1 MATSNLHQL
10 MGSSKI
16 PDGFQSKAVAPRN
29 PKLVKEA
36 EKSVT
41 LTPSAF
47 LKEMSLTTEQ
57 RLASTH
63 EMRRPRIIQLLDMS
77 ETSHQKF
84 SALDLEQSL
93 FQPFPSEVV
102 FQNYIPCE
110 TYEVP
115 LILRNN
121 DKIPRLVK
129 VVLESSPYFKLISP
143 NDVCHKVAPGMPSTF
158 RILFTPEE
166 NKDYFHQVTCITE
179 REKFIVPVRAIG
191 ARAILDF
198 PDQLNFSVC
207 PVKYATQKT
216 LLVHNIGNRE
226 ARYCISTQ
234 SPFSADPS
242 VGTLGIGDTMQV
254 TVEFHPLETGDHSRA
269 LIVHYDTGED
279 IHTSLYGAA
288 VDVNIRLDKNSLI
301 IEKTYLTLA
310 NQRAVVIHNRS
321 EIIAHFQWKAF
332 ATREEED
339 RQKMRLCRRL
349 QSQEEDET
357 DRFLEECSVD
367 PTLRERLSILSRT
380 FQNHRAKVK
389 GDAMLFSDDI
399 FSIEPVEGD
408 VWPNSTAEIN
418 VIFKPREARVYQQT
432 VYCDISGRETRLP
445 LRIRG
450 EGVGPKLRFGFDQLD
465 IGKVFVGSAHS
476 YEAILF
482 NKGAIDALFSL
493 VPPAT
498 ALGSCFTFH
507 PQEGII
513 LPEGLQAIQI
523 SFRSTILGEFTEEFG
538 FSVHGSPEPVTLTI
552 RGCVIGPTFHFSV
565 PSLDFGDVSFGFP
578 CTLSCCL
585 NNTSLVPM
593 TFTLRIPG
601 DGPGE
606 PSVTSFVQISDDTRP
621 SWRRGVQG
629 RVKPTEFTI
638 TPCRG
643 TVRSQGLLDIQVTLC
658 SNTVKKY
665 ELALV
670 VDVDGVGKEVLA
682 LLLTARCVVPSLQVL
697 NPVVKFGRCF
707 LKFPYRQT
715 LTLVNDSDLPGCY
728 GVLPQEHKDAAAVWY
743 FSPLPCGIIQPH
755 SSVEIPFT
763 LEAQVMGEKDTVAH
777 IAVFG
782 SEGFPLKIHLLST
795 GEGPVVHVYPSKI
808 DFGNIQVLQDASQT
822 LHLSNQTLIPA
833 SFWAQMAGKNSRWR
847 IEPSEGVVPPETEVS
862 VSLIANL
869 DDTEKFNDKVNLCIE
884 HNSTCEIPVQA
895 VGIGTTIVTDKPF
908 APELNL
914 GPHFSQ
920 EPCYYRFKITNRGRR
935 THQLYWTTEGFA
947 PFRQRDH
954 LPAPTNA
961 KGKNSSQSLRPASP
975 IFKLRPLRME
985 LTPGKTM
992 DMMLEGFSRTAKVAK
1007 ERLLCHAIIGSKTG
1021 KKKIMQVDVTC
1032 EFIAPVLQISAREIT
1047 FRVEKEANDVL
1058 TPQYEPLNLKN
1069 ISSLPVSVILSLEQP
1084 FSLCDVDRQPIYVDG
1099 RAIKLEVGE
1108 ELHLSIKFNPAFHEG
1123 LDIRVAKVALIIR
1136 FVEHSHE
1143 EHIALRGEVY
1153 FPNLR
1158 FQTTAVNFGCLLN
1171 DTEDVRYIEMTN
1183 CSPLLV
1189 RYNWSFLTESHASQ
1203 MRFSPPRPKFFI
1215 EPQSPK
1221 EEEARTEQLAAV
1233 ENDGF
1238 VRSFRDANAEKK
1250 AHGMRAAGDRAQEP
1264 AGPKDSPDTK
1274 PLISAAK
1281 EEKNTAKT
1289 QNLMGVKEL
1298 LPVTESKPFALG
1310 VEEVFDILPLY
1321 GTLQPGESQ
1330 QVTFTFYGHA
1340 NIVARVTAQCKVE
1353 GGPTYEIALSGEASL
1368 INYLF
1373 DVKAIDCGLQLFNEV
1388 SEMKLTLQN
1397 SGKVRFKYVVLSAST
1412 ASADNPLPGV
1422 PLVVPATGYVGSGKE
1437 QVLKVYYLPGVP
1449 GDFYRTFQIQVGHLE
1464 PEEISLKGEGIFP
1477 RIYVGLP
1484 RNIKGNVKYEKLL
1497 KKAKEKLKKGNRREE
1512 AIVLQK
1518 ATTVERH
1525 TDSDSLFNTWL
1536 LMEMERVLIEEHA
1549 LKQQEAFTSCPTEDP
1564 ALGQQ
1569 ARQRLVKAQLP
1580 EYILDFGYIILGNA
1594 QTHIVKITNTGQFP
1608 VSFHADVRALRD
1620 TGFSIELHRVK
1631 HLPFCETEMFTVR
1644 FDSQS
1649 ANLPLG
1655 QVKALLPIKVTGGP
1669 TFHICLRAMVTVPSL
1684 CLSCDRLEFSS
1695 VQCGQCQEKTIQLQ
1709 NCCQIA
1715 CRWFISMN
1723 EHVKKVDKH
1732 LPVNL
1737 RRKLREELRTKTP
1750 VFQVLPSSGNLTP
1763 GQRCNLQVRFSPSE
1777 ERAYSTRLKVNICQ
1791 SNLHPELQLLGHGL
1805 EPRLDFS
1812 PPVLELGPLLPYS
1825 KGVQATVVV
1834 KNPCDF
1840 PIEFYSLDFDQE
1852 YLTEELILRM
1862 LQDYDCH
1869 NTLLLPPRAP
1879 GEKLPPEV
1887 LEYYED
1893 QKRLQDE
1900 QAESKPVESTGC
1912 ENENSEDIQSPSDQ
1926 EGKYPTG
1933 VVHTVS
1939 SHTSIIPPSFFDES
1953 QFNKVDFKLEH
1964 EEEEEED
1971 IEKKHRPEE
1980 HQQKHTSSK
1989 EAVGELDSSPVKR
2002 AIARYLGIDIS
2013 PEGRAAEK
2021 RRGIVVIIHG
2031 APLTG
2036 KTSAATALSK
2046 YYGVPC
2052 LSIDSVVTKAISQ
2065 RSSSAGLRAREL
2077 CIEAAVSQAHEDPED
2092 AGKPSA
2098 QQNAGPRAL
2107 LQTLTP
2113 IIQFFL
2119 FLPIRRRGFWQL
2131 LPVLGNNQHADLCSL
2146 PLSARANGPCSS
2158 AGKAVLQPVSARGRG
2173 NQGVGK
2179 GKTEGHTP
2187 QHRKQHQT
2195 DQQGPTTDADV
2206 AGETA
2211 AKPCVLPEDLL
2222 ETILSERM
2230 QLSDC
2235 YQGVVF
2241 DGLETIFAHNI
2252 HSALLCL
2259 LRAINN
2265 RPHIYFVNLFQDY
2278 ATMKAKEKDKREQ
2291 EEREQKEAAMREKAR
2306 LQELDEE
2313 AYDALTEEQKSHFD
2327 KELRQVLRERK
2338 KREMERLARE
2348 LEQKKQQ
2355 QQQELDRLKEE
2366 EELKKKAKRWKKDL
2380 GKEKDIASGR
2390 RSQFGA
2396 RQGMNTS
2403 TSSRSDIKLNEGDDR
2418 RGSAKERSDSV
2429 SGDKEDKK
2437 KRNKTGLLDA
2447 CPVVVVS
2454 PTGPEQDR
2462 TEKEAMNEVEK
2473 ILALRFKLY
2482 EASQKGIIHILS
2494 FWDRVQGILLSPLE
2508 QEEVQP
2514 EAEEQRQPSS
2524 SRRSRKDREKER
2536 LEKERLEKE
2545 RLEKER
2551 LEKERLEQLKA
2562 LEESKLCG
2570 QEKEGAEGEGK
2581 DQHAGVPY
2589 LEIQVL
2595 SLEDASWK
2603 KILESG
2609 KLPGVEQILDSLGL
2623 GPSGPPIPPPAF
2635 YSVIHYPEKRM
2646 APAVSEALQH
2656 FVFVA
2661 PEAATAEEEKKD
2673 TESLTDALIMPA
2685 VKVPEEQVTPTRGR
2699 ARKEKVEGSRES
2711 SRDKRSTARGRRGL
2725 QGPASGVLTHHTDAD
2740 QSSVSRDSSPEKII
2754 RLTNFRWIVAAHGEV
2769 VLKIH
2774 FSSIVPGQFD
2784 QTFNFEI
2791 LGTGRLYQLFCRG
2804 TCVYPTICQDP
2815 RLVFPH
2821 RRKSKARNDII
2832 FKQYV
2837 MDTGVFHFGPLLC
2850 GKSRQW
2856 YKASRYPSNCE
2867 KITILN
2873 ITPLEAEVHFFLEH
2887 DANADTFL
2895 FEPPRMTLKANE
2907 KQELTIW
2914 AYPTSSGV
2922 VEDSLV
2928 CCIKDNPEPVV
2939 FRLCCHGVRL
2949 ELGLNCRLLN
2959 FDKLLLHRKDSKT
2972 LVLQNS
2978 TPLPAVWRL
2987 SGVESLGED
2996 FSVSQDHGTI
3006 GPYTKFSLQLHFRA
3020 SKALSVKKTIRLEVS
3035 DAENVLGI
3043 VQIENI
3049 QILAEAYDVALNITF
3064 PKVADSNLDF
3074 GILKVMDEAKITL
3087 NLKNKGKYEIAYS
3100 FTLEAVDTNIP
3111 DLTSHFTIQPQKGV
3125 LTASERPAQVQMVF
3139 HPKREMKIEDKP
3151 ILQCQL
3157 IEPNVS
3163 EGGETIA
3170 VIPVRVSANALFT
3183 KYSIYPASFIN
3194 FGAIMSGTKK
3204 SCTFTLEN
3212 KGILD
3217 FKFVICKTIRDV
3229 PVLPRKGAS
3238 PVKYTH
3244 SHESENLSKI
3254 PPSLRQSK
3262 QTDSLQKDVNPVTQ
3276 ARITLGIFTVYPGFG
3291 SIPPGG
3297 QQAITVDC
3305 YADSL
3310 GMCEEYLSIDIS
3322 DRDPKDN
3329 PLGIPYTLAAESCL
3343 PAFVVDD
3350 IGSIFEEHRIC
3361 SNINLCHILQ
3371 TVQDKGV
3378 FVMDENMFIFTNV
3391 LVGHQATARFKICN
3405 VDKIPCDVVLS
3416 IKPASSKL
3424 STHAGDVFEVDPVRM
3439 CVPSHS
3445 HAFATVTFTPQTM
3458 QNYQCTFE
3466 ACLDV
3471 LASPAAFKPQSLT
3484 FTISGDGNLPRVTIL
3499 RPVLHNKR
3507 GNPLLLFKK
3516 LLLGHSEK
3524 LPLILHN
3531 SGIIPVQVMM
3541 DLLDEEG
3548 VFFLKARPTT
3558 HCIYQAPATQESSAG
3573 EGRKPHATSLVL
3585 HNGESA
3591 EFDVLF
3597 KPNLIQH
3604 VEGKIRLSIVDNP
3617 YEETNVLLVG
3627 EGYQDDFTLD
3637 NIHGLVADNNEE
3649 NTEANL
3655 EEDVIEAARVD
3666 HIQFGGCH
3674 IGTPYQATFT
3684 ITNHSNVEAMRFEW
3698 LASTPFHFSPQ
3709 VGHLHAGCAKDITVT
3724 LKSDVAVTF
3733 KMHPVKCKVAK
3744 ITFQLPA
3751 DQVPDWDDRL
3761 HTVKWVDATR
3771 GQPTKWPV
3779 KKKVIETDPEPAHTV
3794 LEGSSREVELC
3805 LSAVIDYAEFKLD
3818 MEMIQFK
3825 ETMLFQTRT
3834 FTFHLSNTGN
3844 VALEYTWMADVE
3856 DKKAV
3861 SYSGELLLTSP
3872 EGDFHSSTYEAP
3884 VKLQA
3889 SCCSSQLGC
3898 TLEHVS
3904 SSPCSSPS
3912 TINVTPQFAVE
3923 PCNGTIPAGQEQV
3936 FQMKFSPVDV
3946 GEFQSCMLCSI
3957 PNLKPN
3963 QKGPEVVVRGKSLL
3977 PHCHFELEDSDYIT
3991 ANRRNPDLRGP
4002 KGTTLDRNT
4011 RVIEFSAVG
4020 VCSRNSRAFLLMN
4033 PTSSTYSFQW
4043 TCQDP
4048 EAPREQ
4054 PAFSCLTEKG
4064 QIQPEKKA
4072 EIKFEF
4078 IPQHLDI
4085 TESFWV
4091 FTIPEQSVSIPFL
4104 LVGNATDPLV
4114 SLDRSHLNFRSLL
4127 VGHEMYQTIY
4137 MINSEKEAFSFA
4149 FRENSLFP
4157 EGCNAYLKVE
4167 PLEGSIAPLSRCSI
4181 TIFLIPILEGE
4192 VVFNLICD
4200 VKRKPQP
4207 LSLNIKATAYS
4218 MNVSVRFEDS
4228 DGCVAEL
4235 SAQEINIID
4244 FKKVELNENIQNIF
4258 TISNTGKLS
4267 FTFSWELSG
4276 PPARKQFL
4284 TITPQMG
4291 TVEAEGKAETLLT
4304 FHPRKICSVKNVE
4317 LTLQISRGPTFIC
4330 ALLATVV
4337 VPTVHFSFTKLNFG
4351 ACFVYHAGMLPSQQT
4366 LVITNKADKDV
4377 SLNCL
4382 FTSTAHLEVDFPGY
4396 VLSPGG
4402 TVEVPITFY
4411 PREAVSYHELVPF
4424 EINGLSQQTIEV
4436 RGRGAEMKVDIVEPQ
4451 SKVVKL
4457 GALSIGQT
4465 VKKLVTIANNSAAP
4479 LTFKLNFMYT
4489 MPELQEAG
4497 VLCLNPANEI
4507 SLKPKGD
4514 TCKVEVIFSPKHRI
4528 LPFSEEVMLE
4538 CHGLVRFL
4546 CMVQGS
4552 CQGIDV
4558 SLDREH
4564 INFGV
4569 VLQQSRTC
4577 QRILMQNT
4585 GDIGVKFKWAI
4596 KSFKPDF
4603 SISPTR
4609 GYISPGM
4616 DIPLLVTFHPSK
4628 SSQAIQYDGLQCF
4641 IQGSEPLR
4649 LTLAGCCMEVP
4660 ATKETLN
4667 FTCDVREKQSQT
4679 ILLSN
4684 PSNEPWTMQPVIE
4697 GQHWEGPEFFHL
4709 DASQQNKPYEI
4720 TYKPLTMTSE
4730 NKKHQGSIFFPLPD
4744 GTGLQYLLQGTAEAP
4759 KCSGSIFREVPCR
4772 TPYTEL
4778 IPVSNWLNR
4787 PQRFVVVV
4795 DILKPEKLESS
4806 SVLQGLEYIDVPGFT
4821 QKDYKLTF
4829 LSYKE
4834 GIFSTMVTFLN
4845 EVTEEYLFYM
4855 ATFKATASGPI
4866 STIELVTPIRES
4878 VSSSVRVDNPLSIPV
4893 TFATDCKVPEIS
4905 VPPLFTVPA
4914 LSEADLVFEYQPL
4927 KTGESTGHLVL
4938 QSNDLGSFCYDLNLK
4953 ATASRP
4959 EKPLYFCTAL
4969 GSNQT
4974 MTAKFI
4980 NYVRQKTDY
4989 VLQSDCADFQT
5000 EKTISVAPACVGGSE
5015 VGVEVTYEPCQLGES
5030 RATLLLSSPLSG
5042 EYSIPLF
5049 GLSIPPKPQGPFQI
5063 KAGCS
5068 TSIPFKNVFLQHMT
5082 FRYDV
5087 ENPAFTVRATEN
5099 LRSKKN
5105 IFITVS
5111 FEGSPAGS
5119 KAPVTSKLVVSC
5131 ARAAGLGADVS
5142 WVYYLRGITPEK

>member
-1 MATSNLHQL
+1 MLLGHPCQECGGFKMESWQIATGNLRQS
-10 MGSSKI
+10 MESSKM
-16 PDGFQSKAVAPRN
+16 PDGFRSKVVAPRN
-29 PKLVKEA
+29 PKLVEDA
-36 EKSVT
+36 EKPVT

-57 RLASTH
+57 RLASTRK
-63 EMRRPRIIQLLDMS
+63 MRQPQIIQLLDTS
-77 ETSHQKF
+77 KTSHQKF
-84 SALDLEQSL
+84 STLDLEQSS

-102 FQNYIPCE
+102 FQNYVPFEI
-110 TYEVP
+110 YEVP
-115 LILRNN
+115 LILSNN

-143 NDVCHKVAPGMPSTF
+143 KDVCRKVAPGMPLTF
-158 RILFTPEE
+158 RILFTPVE

-179 REKFIVPVRAIG
+179 REKFLVPIRAIG

-207 PVKYATQKT
+207 PVKYTTEKT
-216 LLVHNIGNRE
+216 LLVRNIGNRE

-234 SPFSADPS
+234 SPFSVDRS
-242 VGTLGIGDTMQV
+242 IGTLGIGDAMQV
-254 TVEFHPLETGDHSRA
+254 TVEFHPLETRDHSRA

-279 IHTSLYGAA
+279 IHTSLYGTA
-288 VDVNIRLDKNSLI
+288 VEVNISLDKNSLM

-310 NQRAVVIHNRS
+310 NHRAVVIHNRS

-332 ATREEED
+332 ATWEEED
-339 RQKMRLCRRL
+339 QQKMRLCRRL
-349 QSQEEDET
+349 QSQEKDET
-357 DRFLEECSVD
+357 DRFLKECSVD
-367 PTLRERLSILSRT
+367 PTLRERLPILSRT

-418 VIFKPREARVYQQT
+418 VIFKPREARVYQQA

-445 LRIRG
+445 LHIRG
-450 EGVGPKLRFGFDQLD
+450 EGIGPKLRFDFDQLD
-465 IGKVFVGSAHS
+465 IGEVFLGLAHG
-476 YEAILF
+476 YQAILF
-482 NKGAIDALFSL
+482 NKGAIDALFAL
-493 VPPAT
+493 IPPAT
-498 ALGSCFTFH
+498 ALGSCFTFR
-507 PQEGII
+507 PQEGLI
-513 LPEGLQAIQI
+513 LPEGLQVIQI
-523 SFRSTILGEFTEEFG
+523 SFKSTILGEFTEEFK
-538 FSVHGSPEPVTLTI
+538 FSVDGSPKPVTLTI
-552 RGCVIGPTFHFSV
+552 RGCVIGPTFHFNV
-565 PSLDFGDVSFGFP
+565 PSLHFGDVSFGFP

-593 TFTLRIPG
+593 TFTLRIPE

-606 PSVTSFVQISDDTRP
+606 PSVTSFVQIKDDTRP

-629 RVKPTEFTI
+629 HVKPTEFTI

-643 TVRSQGLLDIQVTLC
+643 AIRSLGLLDIQVTLC

-665 ELALV
+665 NLALV
-670 VDVDGVGKEVLA
+670 VDVDGVGKEVSSLP
-682 LLLTARCVVPSLQVL
+682 LTARCVVPPLQVL
-697 NPVVKFGRCF
+697 DPVVKFGRCF
-707 LKFPYRQT
+707 LKFPYQQT
-715 LTLVNDSDLPGCY
+715 LTLVNDSDLPGCF

-755 SSVEIPFT
+755 GSVEIPFT
-763 LEAQVMGEKDTVAH
+763 LEAQVTGEQDTIAH
-777 IAVFG
+777 VAVFG
-782 SEGFPLKIHLLST
+782 SEGSPLKIHLVST
-795 GEGPVVHVYPSKI
+795 GEGPVVYVHPNKI
-808 DFGNIQVLQDASQT
+808 DFDNIRVLQDASQT
-822 LHLSNQTLIPA
+822 LHLSNQTVIPA
-833 SFWAQMAGKNSRWR
+833 LFCARMAGKRSRWR
-847 IEPSEGVVPPETEVS
+847 IEPSEGVVPPETKVS
-862 VSLIANL
+862 VNLIANL
-869 DDTEKFNDKVNLCIE
+869 DDTEKFEDKVNLFIE
-884 HNSTCEIPVQA
+884 HSSTYEIPVQA
-895 VGIGTTIVTDKPF
+895 VGIGTTIITDKPF

-920 EPCYYRFKITNRGRR
+920 EPCYYHFKITNQGRR
-935 THQLYWTTEGFA
+935 THLLYWTTEGFA
-947 PFRQRDH
+947 PFRQQDH
-954 LPAPTNA
+954 LPALTTT
-961 KGKNSSQSLRPASP
+961 KGKNSSQSLRPALP
-975 IFKLRPLRME
+975 VFKLRPLRME

-992 DMMLEGFSRTAKVAK
+992 DMMLEGSSRTPKVVK
-1007 ERLLCHAIIGSKTG
+1007 ERLLCHAIIEGKAG
-1021 KKKIMQVDVTC
+1021 KKQIMQVDVTC
-1032 EFIAPVLQISAREIT
+1032 EFIAPVLQISSREIT
-1047 FRVEKEANDVL
+1047 FRVEKEASDVL
-1058 TPQYEPLNLKN
+1058 TPQYEPLDLKN
-1069 ISSLPVSVILSLEQP
+1069 ISSLPVSIILSLEQP
-1084 FSLCDVDRQPIYVDG
+1084 FSLCDVDQQPICVDG
-1099 RAIKLEVGE
+1099 QAIKLEIGE
-1108 ELHLSIKFNPAFHEG
+1108 ELHLSIRFNPAFHEG
-1123 LDIRVAKVALIIR
+1123 LDIWVAKAALMIR

-1143 EHIALRGEVY
+1143 EHVALRGEVY
-1153 FPNLR
+1153 FPNLH
-1158 FQTTAVNFGCLLN
+1158 FQTMALDFGCLLN

-1189 RYNWSFLTESHASQ
+1189 RYDWSFLTDSYASQ
-1203 MRFSPPRPKFFI
+1203 MRFSPPNPTFLIKH
-1215 EPQSPK
+1215 QALK
-1221 EEEARTEQLAAV
+1221 EEEARTEHSAAA
-1233 ENDGF
+1233 EGNHS
-1238 VRSFRDANAEKK
+1238 VRSSRDGNMEKQ
-1250 AHGMRAAGDRAQEP
+1250 ADGMRAAGDPAQEP
-1264 AGPKDSPDTK
+1264 AGTKDSPETK
-1274 PLISAAK
+1274 LLTSTAK
-1281 EEKNTAKT
+1281 EEKNAAET
-1289 QNLMGVKEL
+1289 QNLVGTEEL
-1298 LPVTESKPFALG
+1298 LPVVETKPFTLG

-1321 GTLQPGESQ
+1321 GVLQPGESQ
-1330 QVTFTFYGHA
+1330 RVAFTFYGHT

-1353 GGPTYEIALSGEASL
+1353 GGPTYKIALSGEASL

-1373 DVKAIDCGLQLFNEV
+1373 DIKEIDCGLQLFNEV
-1388 SEMKLTLQN
+1388 SEAKLTLQN
-1397 SGKVRFKYVVLSAST
+1397 SGKVGFKYTVLSPSV
-1412 ASADNPLPGV
+1412 ASADNPVPGV
-1422 PLVVPATGYVGSGKE
+1422 PLVLPATGYVGSGEE
-1437 QVLKVYYLPGVP
+1437 QLLKVYYLPGVP

-1464 PEEISLKGEGIFP
+1464 PEKISLKGEGIFP
-1477 RIYVGLP
+1477 RIYMDLP

-1497 KKAKEKLKKGNRREE
+1497 KEAKGKLKKGNRREE
-1512 AIVLQK
+1512 VILQK
-1518 ATTVERH
+1518 ATTVEPH
-1525 TDSDSLFNTWL
+1525 MDSDSMFNMWL
-1536 LMEMERVLIEEHA
+1536 LMEVERVLIEEHA

-1564 ALGQQ
+1564 AFRQR

-1580 EYILDFGYIILGNA
+1580 EYILDLGYIILGNA
-1594 QTHIVKITNTGQFP
+1594 HTHIVRITNTGQFP
-1608 VSFHADVRALRD
+1608 VSFQADGRALHG
-1620 TGFSIELHRVK
+1620 TGFSTELHRVK
-1631 HLPFCETEMFTVR
+1631 HLPFCETKTFAVR
-1644 FDSQS
+1644 FDPQS

-1655 QVKALLPIKVTGGP
+1655 QVKALLPIKLTGGP
-1669 TFHICLRAMVTVPSL
+1669 TFHICLCATVTVPSL
-1684 CLSCDRLEFSS
+1684 CLSHDRLEFST
-1695 VQCGQCQEKTIQLQ
+1695 VQCGQCQEETIQLHNQ
-1709 NCCQIA
+1709 HQIA
-1715 CRWFISMN
+1715 CRWFISVN
-1723 EHVKKVDKH
+1723 EHVKKVDKR
-1732 LPVNL
+1732 LPASL
-1737 RRKLREELRTKTP
+1737 RQKLREDLKTKTS
-1750 VFQVLPSSGNLTP
+1750 VFRVLPSCGNLTP
-1763 GQRCNLQVRFSPSE
+1763 GQRCNVRVRFSPCE
-1777 ERAYSTRLKVNICQ
+1777 ERAYSTHLTVNICK
-1791 SNLHPELQLLGHGL
+1791 SNQHPELQLLGHGV
-1805 EPRLDFS
+1805 EPRLEFN

-1825 KGVQATVVV
+1825 SGVQATVVV
-1834 KNPCDF
+1834 KNPCEF
-1840 PIEFYSLDFDQE
+1840 PIEFYSLDFDQQ
-1852 YLTEELILRM
+1852 YLAEELILRM
-1862 LQDYDCH
+1862 LKDYDCH

-1900 QAESKPVESTGC
+1900 QAKSKPVEPAGH
-1912 ENENSEDIQSPSDQ
+1912 ENENSEDRQSLSDQ
-1926 EGKYPTG
+1926 GGKYSAG

-1939 SHTSIIPPSFFDES
+1939 SHTSIIPSSFFDENQS
-1953 QFNKVDFKLEH
+1953 NRVEFKLEH
-1964 EEEEEED
+1964 EKEED
-1971 IEKKHRPEE
+1971 EGVEEGHKPAE
-1980 HQQKHTSSK
+1980 HQQKHAGSN
-1989 EAVGELDSSPVKR
+1989 EDVGELDNSPVTR
-2002 AIARYLGIDIS
+2002 AIARHLGIDTS
-2013 PEGRAAEK
+2013 PEGRAARN

-2036 KTSAATALSK
+2036 KTSAAVAVSK
-2046 YYGVPC
+2046 YYGAAC
-2052 LSIDSVVTKAISQ
+2052 LSIDLVVTEAISE
-2065 RSSSAGLRAREL
+2065 RASLAGLHAREL
-2077 CIEAAVSQAHEDPED
+2077 CIRAAVSQAHKDTED
-2092 AGKPSA
+2092 AG
-2098 QQNAGPRAL
+2098 
-2107 LQTLTP
+2107 
-2113 IIQFFL
+2113 
-2119 FLPIRRRGFWQL
+2119 
-2131 LPVLGNNQHADLCSL
+2131 QHTDLCSL
-2146 PLSARANGPCSS
+2146 PLSAETKRSPGNSPCGSEGKNG
-2158 AGKAVLQPVSARGRG
+2158 LQPSAAQGRG
-2173 NQGVGK
+2173 SLGRGK

-2187 QHRKQHQT
+2187 QPQKQHQMA
-2195 DQQGPTTDADV
+2195 QQCMTANANV

-2211 AKPCVLPEDLL
+2211 ARTCVLPEDLL
-2222 ETILSERM
+2222 VTILSERM

-2241 DGLETIFAHNI
+2241 DGLETVFAHNMP
-2252 HSALLCL
+2252 SALLCL

-2265 RPHIYFVNLFQDY
+2265 RPHIYFVNLFRDY
-2278 ATMKAKEKDKREQ
+2278 ATMKAREKDKKEQ
-2291 EEREQKEAAMREKAR
+2291 EEREQKEAALREKAC
-2306 LQELDEE
+2306 LQEMDEE
-2313 AYDALTEEQKSHFD
+2313 AYDALTEEQKSQFD
-2327 KELRQVLRERK
+2327 NELRQVLRERK

-2348 LEQKKQQ
+2348 LEEKKH
-2355 QQQELDRLKEE
+2355 QQELECLKKE

-2380 GKEKDIASGR
+2380 GKEKDVASGR
-2390 RSQFGA
+2390 KRQFEV

-2403 TSSRSDIKLNEGDDR
+2403 TSSRSDTKLNEGDDR
-2418 RGSAKERSDSV
+2418 KGSAEEHSDSV

-2437 KRNKTGLLDA
+2437 KRNKTGLPDA
-2447 CPVVVVS
+2447 CPVVAVS
-2454 PTGPEQDR
+2454 PADPEQDR
-2462 TEKEAMNEVEK
+2462 TEKEALNDIEK
-2473 ILALRFKLY
+2473 SLALRFKLY
-2482 EASQKGIIHILS
+2482 EASQKGIAHILS
-2494 FWDRVQGILLSPLE
+2494 FWDRVQGILLSPLD

-2514 EAEEQRQPSS
+2514 EAEEQRQSS
-2524 SRRSRKDREKER
+2524 SSCSSQKDRERKR

-2545 RLEKER
+2545 HLEKEH
-2551 LEKERLEQLKA
+2551 LEKEHLEKLKA
-2562 LEESKLCG
+2562 LEDSKLSE
-2570 QEKEGAEGEGK
+2570 QEKEGAEGAGK
-2581 DQHAGVPY
+2581 DQDARVPC
-2589 LEIQVL
+2589 LDIQVL
-2595 SLEDASWK
+2595 SSEDASGK
-2603 KILESG
+2603 RILESG
-2609 KLPGVEQILDSLGL
+2609 KLPDVEQILDSLGL
-2623 GPSGPPIPPPAF
+2623 GPSGPPIPPTAF
-2635 YSVIHYPEKRM
+2635 YSVIRYPEKRT
-2646 APAVSEALQH
+2646 APAAGEVLQH

-2661 PEAATAEEEKKD
+2661 PEGATAEEEKKD
-2673 TESLTDALIMPA
+2673 TESLMDALVTPA
-2685 VKVPEEQVTPTRGR
+2685 AKVPEERVTPTRGR
-2699 ARKEKVEGSRES
+2699 ARKEKAEGSRES
-2711 SRDKRSTARGRRGL
+2711 SREKRSTSRGKRGL
-2725 QGPASGVLTHHTDAD
+2725 QGPASGVLTRHADAD
-2740 QSSVSRDSSPEKII
+2740 QSNVSRDSSLGKIV
-2754 RLTNFRWIVAAHGEV
+2754 RLTNFRWIVPAHGEV

-2784 QTFNFEI
+2784 QTFNFEV
-2791 LGTGRLYQLFCRG
+2791 LGTRRLYQLFCRG

-2815 RLVFPH
+2815 RVVFPH
-2821 RRKSKARNDII
+2821 RRKSKAHDDII

-2856 YKASRYPSNCE
+2856 YKALRYPSNCE

-2914 AYPTSSGV
+2914 AYPTFSGI
-2922 VEDSLV
+2922 VEDNLV

-2949 ELGLNCRLLN
+2949 ELGLNCKQLH

-2987 SGVESLGED
+2987 NGVESLGED
-2996 FSVSQDHGTI
+2996 FCVSQDHGII
-3006 GPYTKFSLQLHFRA
+3006 GPYTTFSLQLHFKA
-3020 SKALSVKKTIRLEVS
+3020 SKVLNVKKTIRLEVS
-3035 DAENVLGI
+3035 DVENILGI

-3049 QILAEAYDVALNITF
+3049 QVLAEAYDVALNITF
-3064 PKVADSNLDF
+3064 PKGQWVNLDF

-3111 DLTSHFTIQPQKGV
+3111 DLTSHFSIQPQKGV
-3125 LTASERPAQVQMVF
+3125 LAASDCPTQVQMVF

-3157 IEPNVS
+3157 IEPNVC
-3163 EGGETIA
+3163 EGGETVAI
-3170 VIPVRVSANALFT
+3170 IPVRVSANALFT

-3194 FGAIMSGTKK
+3194 FGAMMSGTRK

-3217 FKFVICKTIRDV
+3217 FKFVICKTIRDG

-3254 PPSLRQSK
+3254 LPSVRQSK
-3262 QTDSLQKDVNPVTQ
+3262 QTDSLQKDMNPVTQ

-3297 QQAITVDC
+3297 HQVIMVDC
-3305 YADSL
+3305 CADSL

-3343 PAFVVDD
+3343 PAFVVDN

-3361 SNINLCHILQ
+3361 SNINLCNILQ

-3378 FVMDENMFIFTNV
+3378 FVTDENMFIFTNV

-3416 IKPASSKL
+3416 IKPSSSKL
-3424 STHAGDVFEVDPVRM
+3424 STYAGNVFEVDPARM
-3439 CVPSHS
+3439 CVPSRS
-3445 HAFATVTFTPQTM
+3445 HAFATVTFTPQAM

-3466 ACLDV
+3466 ASLDV
-3471 LASPAAFKPQSLT
+3471 LASPAVFKPQSLT

-3499 RPVLHNKR
+3499 RPVLHDKR

-3524 LPLILHN
+3524 LPLILRN
-3531 SGIIPVQVMM
+3531 SGIIPVQLLI

-3558 HCIYQAPATQESSAG
+3558 HCIYQAPGTKEGSAG
-3573 EGRKPHATSLVL
+3573 EGKKPHTTSLVL

-3597 KPNLIQH
+3597 KPNLTQR
-3604 VEGKIRLSIVDNP
+3604 VEGKIRLSVVDNP
-3617 YEETNVLLVG
+3617 YEETNILLVG

-3637 NIHGLVADNNEE
+3637 NIHGLVADSDEE
-3649 NTEANL
+3649 NTEGNL
-3655 EEDVIEAARVD
+3655 EEDIIEAARVD

-3698 LASTPFHFSPQ
+3698 LAGTPFHFSPQ

-3733 KMHPVKCKVAK
+3733 KMHPVKCKVAR
-3744 ITFQLPA
+3744 IAFQLPA

-3761 HTVKWVDATR
+3761 HTVKRVDATR
-3771 GQPTKWPV
+3771 GQPTVQPV
-3779 KKKVIETDPEPAHTV
+3779 KKNVIETDPEPAHAV
-3794 LEGSSREVELC
+3794 LEESSREVELR
-3805 LSAVIDYAEFKLD
+3805 LSAVVDYAEFKLD
-3818 MEMIQFK
+3818 TDMIQFEK
-3825 ETMLFQTRT
+3825 TFLFQTRT
-3834 FTFHLSNTGN
+3834 FTFQLSNTGN

-3856 DKKAV
+3856 DKRAV
-3861 SYSGELLLTSP
+3861 SYTGELLLTSA
-3872 EGDFHSSTYEAP
+3872 EGDFHSSTSAAS
-3884 VKLQA
+3884 VKLQT
-3889 SCCSSQLGC
+3889 SRRSSQLGC
-3898 TLEHVS
+3898 ALERVS
-3904 SSPCSSPS
+3904 SSPCSSLS
-3912 TINVTPQFAVE
+3912 TINTTPQFSVE
-3923 PCNGTIPAGQEQV
+3923 PCSGTLRAGQEQL
-3936 FQMKFSPVDV
+3936 FQMKFSPMDV
-3946 GEFQSCMLCSI
+3946 GEFESCMLCNI

-3963 QKGPEVVVRGKSLL
+3963 QKGPEVIVRGKSLL

-4002 KGTTLDRNT
+4002 KGTTLDPNT

-4054 PAFSCLTEKG
+4054 PAFSCLTERG
-4064 QIQPEKKA
+4064 QVRPKKKV

-4078 IPQHLDI
+4078 TPQHLDI

-4091 FTIPEQSVSIPFL
+4091 FTIPEQSISIPFL

-4114 SLDRSHLNFRSLL
+4114 CLDRSHLNFHSLL

-4137 MINSEKEAFSFA
+4137 MINSEKEAFGFA
-4149 FRENSLFP
+4149 FRESSFFP
-4157 EGCNAYLKVE
+4157 EGCDTCLKVE
-4167 PLEGSIAPLSRCSI
+4167 PLEGSIAPLSRCPI
-4181 TIFLIPILEGE
+4181 TIFFVPILEGE
-4192 VVFNLICD
+4192 LVFNLICD
-4200 VKRKPQP
+4200 VKKKPQP
-4207 LSLNIKATAYS
+4207 LSLNIRATAYS

-4235 SAQEINIID
+4235 SAQEINVID

-4304 FHPRKICSVKNVE
+4304 FHPWKLCSIKNVE
-4317 LTLQISRGPTFIC
+4317 LTLQISKGPTFIC
-4330 ALLATVV
+4330 VFLATVV
-4337 VPTVHFSFTKLNFG
+4337 APTVHFSFTKLNFG
-4351 ACFVYHAGMLPSQQT
+4351 ACFVYHAGMPPAQQT
-4366 LVITNKADKDV
+4366 LIITNKADKDV

-4382 FTSTAHLEVDFPGY
+4382 FTSTAHLEVDFPGC

-4411 PREAVSYHELVPF
+4411 PREAVSYYELVPF

-4436 RGRGAEMKVDIVEPQ
+4436 QGRGTEMKVDVVEPQ
-4451 SKVVKL
+4451 RKVVKL

-4465 VKKLVTIANNSAAP
+4465 VKKIVTIANNSAAP

-4497 VLCLNPANEI
+4497 VLCLNPTNEI

-4528 LPFSEEVMLE
+4528 LPFNEEVMLE
-4538 CHGLVRFL
+4538 CHGLVHSLF
-4546 CMVQGS
+4546 MVQGS

-4558 SLDREH
+4558 SLDQEH
-4564 INFGV
+4564 INFGA

-4577 QRILMQNT
+4577 RRILMKNT
-4585 GDIGVKFKWAI
+4585 GDIGVRFKWAI

-4603 SISPTR
+4603 SISPAK

-4616 DIPLLVTFHPSK
+4616 DVPLLVTFHPSK
-4628 SSQAIQYDGLQCF
+4628 PSQAIQYNGLQCF
-4641 IQGSEPLR
+4641 IQGSEPLQ

-4684 PSNEPWTMQPVIE
+4684 PSNEAWTMQPVIK

-4709 DASQQNKPYEI
+4709 DASQQNKPYKI

-4730 NKKHQGSIFFPLPD
+4730 DKKHQGSIFFPFPD

-4787 PQRFVVVV
+4787 PQRFLVIV

-4806 SVLQGLEYIDVPGFT
+4806 SVLQGLEYIDVPGST

-4834 GIFSTMVTFLN
+4834 GVFSTKVTFLN
-4845 EVTEEYLFYM
+4845 EVTKEYLFYM

-4866 STIELVTPIRES
+4866 STIELVTPIRKT
-4878 VSSSVRVDNPLSIPV
+4878 VSSSIRVDNPLSVPV
-4893 TFATDCKVPEIS
+4893 TFVTDCKVLDIN

-4927 KTGESTGHLVL
+4927 KMGESTGHLVL
-4938 QSNDLGSFCYDLNLK
+4938 QSNDLGSFYYNLNLK
-4953 ATASRP
+4953 ATESRL
-4959 EKPLYFCTAL
+4959 EKPLYFCTTL

-4974 MTAKFI
+4974 ITAKFI

-4989 VLQSDCADFQT
+4989 VLQMDCADFQT
-5000 EKTISVAPACVGGSE
+5000 EKTISVTPACVGGSE
-5015 VGVEVTYEPCQLGES
+5015 VCVEVTYEPCQLGES
-5030 RATLLLSSPLSG
+5030 RATLLLSSPLGG
-5042 EYSIPLF
+5042 EYKIPLF
-5049 GLSIPPKPQGPFQI
+5049 GLSVPPKPQGPFQI

-5082 FRYDV
+5082 FRYNV

-5131 ARAAGLGADVS
+5131 VGADVS

>member
-1 MATSNLHQL
+1 MATGNLHQS
-10 MGSSKI
+10 MGSSKM
-16 PDGFQSKAVAPRN
+16 PDGFQSKVVAPRN

-110 TYEVP
+110 IYEVP
-115 LILRNN
+115 LILRNK

-179 REKFIVPVRAIG
+179 REKFIVPIRAIG

-207 PVKYATQKT
+207 PVKYTTQKT
-216 LLVHNIGNRE
+216 LLVRNVGNRE

-234 SPFSADPS
+234 RPFSVDPS

-288 VDVNIRLDKNSLI
+288 VDVNVRLDKNSLT

-310 NQRAVVIHNRS
+310 NHRAVVIHNRS
-321 EIIAHFQWKAF
+321 EIIARFQWKAF

-380 FQNHRAKVK
+380 FQNHRVKVK

-450 EGVGPKLRFGFDQLD
+450 EGIGPRLRFSFDQLD
-465 IGKVFVGSAHS
+465 IGKVFVGSAHG

-482 NKGAIDALFSL
+482 NKGAIDALFTL

-507 PQEGII
+507 PREGII
-513 LPEGLQAIQI
+513 LPEGLQVFQI
-523 SFRSTILGEFTEEFG
+523 SFRSTILGEFTEEFR
-538 FSVHGSPEPVTLTI
+538 FSVNGSPEPVTLTI
-552 RGCVIGPTFHFSV
+552 RGCVIGPTFHFNV
-565 PSLDFGDVSFGFP
+565 PSLHFGDVSFGFP

-606 PSVTSFVQISDDTRP
+606 PSVTSSVQISDDSRP

-629 RVKPTEFTI
+629 HVKPTEFTI
-638 TPCRG
+638 MPCRG

-682 LLLTARCVVPSLQVL
+682 LLLTARCVVPPLQVL

-707 LKFPYRQT
+707 LKFPHQQM

-728 GVLPQEHKDAAAVWY
+728 GVLPQEHKDTAVVRY

-763 LEAQVMGEKDTVAH
+763 LETQVMGEQDTVAH
-777 IAVFG
+777 VAVFG
-782 SEGFPLKIHLLST
+782 SEGSPLKIHLVST
-795 GEGPVVHVYPSKI
+795 GEGPVVYVHPNKV
-808 DFGNIQVLQDASQT
+808 DFGNIHVLRDASRT
-822 LHLSNQTLIPA
+822 LHLSNQTVIPA
-833 SFWAQMAGKNSRWR
+833 SFWAQMAGKCSRWR

-869 DDTEKFNDKVNLCIE
+869 DDTEKFKDKVNLFIE

-920 EPCYYRFKITNRGRR
+920 EPCYYRFKITNQGRR

-954 LPAPTNA
+954 LAPLANA

-975 IFKLRPLRME
+975 VFKLRPLRME

-992 DMMLEGFSRTAKVAK
+992 DMMLEGSSRAPKVVK
-1007 ERLLCHAIIGSKTG
+1007 ERLLCHAIIGSKAG
-1021 KKKIMQVDVTC
+1021 KKQIMQVDVTC
-1032 EFIAPVLQISAREIT
+1032 EFIAPVLQISSREIT

-1058 TPQYEPLNLKN
+1058 TPQYKPLDLKN
-1069 ISSLPVSVILSLEQP
+1069 ISSLPVSVILSIEQP
-1084 FSLCDVDRQPIYVDG
+1084 FSLCDVDHQPICVDG
-1099 RAIKLEVGE
+1099 QAIKLEIGE
-1108 ELHLSIKFNPAFHEG
+1108 ELHLSIRFNPAFHEG
-1123 LDIRVAKVALIIR
+1123 LDIWVAKAALIIQ

-1143 EHIALRGEVY
+1143 EHVALRGEVY
-1153 FPNLR
+1153 FPNLH
-1158 FQTTAVNFGCLLN
+1158 FQTMALDFGCLLN
-1171 DTEDVRYIEMTN
+1171 DTEGVRYIEMTN

-1189 RYNWSFLTESHASQ
+1189 RYDWSFLTDRHASQ
-1203 MRFSPPRPKFFI
+1203 MRFSPPKPKFLIKHQPLKEGEAWMEHSGVTEEDYSVRLAPKSLHPAATQRCDLTQTSSWLI
-1215 EPQSPK
+1215 ELMVFVL
-1221 EEEARTEQLAAV
+1221 QL
-1233 ENDGF
+1233 
-1238 VRSFRDANAEKK
+1238 
-1250 AHGMRAAGDRAQEP
+1250 
-1264 AGPKDSPDTK
+1264 
-1274 PLISAAK
+1274 LISTAK
-1281 EEKNTAKT
+1281 EEKNAAET
-1289 QNLMGVKEL
+1289 QRPVGMEEL
-1298 LPVTESKPFALG
+1298 LPVMEKEPFPLG

-1321 GTLQPGESQ
+1321 GVLQPGESQ
-1330 QVTFTFYGHA
+1330 RVTFTFYGHT
-1340 NIVARVTAQCKVE
+1340 NIVAHVTAQCKVE

-1373 DVKAIDCGLQLFNEV
+1373 DIKEIDCGLQLFNEI
-1388 SEMKLTLQN
+1388 SEAKLTLQN
-1397 SGKVRFKYVVLSAST
+1397 SGKVGFKYTVLSPST
-1412 ASADNPLPGV
+1412 ASADNPVPGV
-1422 PLVVPATGYVGSGKE
+1422 PLVLPATGYVESGKE
-1437 QVLKVYYLPGVP
+1437 QVLEVYYLPGVP

-1464 PEEISLKGEGIFP
+1464 PEKIALKGEGVFP
-1477 RIYVGLP
+1477 RIYMDLP
-1484 RNIKGNVKYEKLL
+1484 RNIQGNVKYEKLL
-1497 KKAKEKLKKGNRREE
+1497 KEAKEKLKKCNRRQE
-1512 AIVLQK
+1512 AVVLRK
-1518 ATTVERH
+1518 ATAAEPH
-1525 TDSDSLFNTWL
+1525 TNSDSMFNTWL
-1536 LMEMERVLIEEHA
+1536 LMEVEQMLIEEHA

-1564 ALGQQ
+1564 AFGQR

-1580 EYILDFGYIILGNA
+1580 EYILDLGYVILGNTH
-1594 QTHIVKITNTGQFP
+1594 THIVRITNTSQLP
-1608 VSFHADVRALRD
+1608 VSFHADGRALHD
-1620 TGFSIELHRVK
+1620 TGFSTELHRVK
-1631 HLPFCETEMFTVR
+1631 HLPFCETEMFAVR
-1644 FDSQS
+1644 FDPHS

-1655 QVKALLPIKVTGGP
+1655 HVNVLLPIKVTGGP
-1669 TFHICLRAMVTVPSL
+1669 TFHIRLRATVTVPSL
-1684 CLSCDRLEFSS
+1684 CLSRDRLEFSA
-1695 VQCGQCQEKTIQLQ
+1695 VQCGQCQEETIQLHNQ
-1709 NCCQIA
+1709 CQIA
-1715 CRWFISMN
+1715 CRWFISVN
-1723 EHVKKVDKH
+1723 EPVKKVDKH
-1732 LPVNL
+1732 LPANL
-1737 RRKLREELRTKTP
+1737 RRKLHEELKTKTA
-1750 VFQVLPSSGNLTP
+1750 VFQVLPSCGNLTP
-1763 GQRCNLQVRFSPSE
+1763 GQRCNLRVRFSPSE
-1777 ERAYSTRLKVNICQ
+1777 ERAYSTYLKVNICK
-1791 SNLHPELQLLGHGL
+1791 SNQHPELQLSGRGL
-1805 EPRLDFS
+1805 EPRLEFN
-1812 PPVLELGPLLPYS
+1812 PAVLELGPLLPYS
-1825 KGVQATVVV
+1825 DGVQANVVV
-1834 KNPCDF
+1834 KNPCEF
-1840 PIEFYSLDFDQE
+1840 PIEFYSLDFDQQ
-1852 YLTEELILRM
+1852 YLAEELILRM
-1862 LQDYDCH
+1862 LKDYDCH

-1900 QAESKPVESTGC
+1900 QAKSKPVEPASC
-1912 ENENSEDIQSPSDQ
+1912 ENENAEDTQSLSDQ
-1926 EGKYPTG
+1926 GGKYSAG
-1933 VVHTVS
+1933 VVRTVS
-1939 SHTSIIPPSFFDES
+1939 SHTSIIPSSFFDES
-1953 QFNKVDFKLEH
+1953 QSNRVDFKLEH
-1964 EEEEEED
+1964 EEEEEEGV
-1971 IEKKHRPEE
+1971 EKRHKTAED
-1980 HQQKHTSSK
+1980 QQKHTSSK
-1989 EAVGELDSSPVKR
+1989 EAVGELDNSPVTR
-2002 AIARYLGIDIS
+2002 AIARHLGIDIS
-2013 PEGRAAEK
+2013 PEGRAAQN

-2036 KTSAATALSK
+2036 KTSAAIALSK
-2046 YYGVPC
+2046 YYSAAC
-2052 LSIDSVVTKAISQ
+2052 LSIDSVVTEAISE
-2065 RSSSAGLRAREL
+2065 RASLAGLRAREL
-2077 CIEAAVSQAHEDPED
+2077 CIRAAVGQAHKDAED
-2092 AGKPSA
+2092 AG
-2098 QQNAGPRAL
+2098 
-2107 LQTLTP
+2107 
-2113 IIQFFL
+2113 
-2119 FLPIRRRGFWQL
+2119 
-2131 LPVLGNNQHADLCSL
+2131 QHADLCSL
-2146 PLSARANGPCSS
+2146 PLSTDTRHSPDSSPCGSEGRNG
-2158 AGKAVLQPVSARGRG
+2158 LQPVSARGRG
-2173 NQGVGK
+2173 SLGAGK
-2179 GKTEGHTP
+2179 GKAEGHAAQP
-2187 QHRKQHQT
+2187 QKQHQT
-2195 DQQGPTTDADV
+2195 DQVGSQAKRDARCPVPCLPMQQCLTTNACV

-2211 AKPCVLPEDLL
+2211 ARTCVLPEDLL
-2222 ETILSERM
+2222 VTILSERM

-2241 DGLETIFAHNI
+2241 DGLETLFAQNMP
-2252 HSALLCL
+2252 SALLCL

-2278 ATMKAKEKDKREQ
+2278 ATMRAREKDKKEQ
-2291 EEREQKEAAMREKAR
+2291 KEREQKEATMREKAR
-2306 LQELDEE
+2306 LQEMDEE
-2313 AYDALTEEQKSHFD
+2313 AYDALTEEQKSQFD
-2327 KELRQVLRERK
+2327 KELREVLRERK
-2338 KREMERLARE
+2338 KRSMERLAQE
-2348 LEQKKQQ
+2348 LEEKKH
-2355 QQQELDRLKEE
+2355 QQELERLKEE

-2380 GKEKDIASGR
+2380 GREKDVASGR
-2390 RSQFGA
+2390 KSQFGV
-2396 RQGMNTS
+2396 RQVGGYGTNTS
-2403 TSSRSDIKLNEGDDR
+2403 TSSRSDIKLSEGDDR
-2418 RGSAKERSDSV
+2418 RGSAKEHSDSV
-2429 SGDKEDKK
+2429 SGDKGDKK
-2437 KRNKTGLLDA
+2437 KQNKTGLLDA
-2447 CPVVVVS
+2447 CPAVVVL
-2454 PTGPEQDR
+2454 PAQPEQDR
-2462 TEKEAMNEVEK
+2462 TKKEALNDIEK
-2473 ILALRFKLY
+2473 SLALRFKLY
-2482 EASQKGIIHILS
+2482 EASQKGITHILS
-2494 FWDRVQGILLSPLE
+2494 FWDRVQGILLSPLD

-2514 EAEEQRQPSS
+2514 QAEEQHQPSS
-2524 SRRSRKDREKER
+2524 SRKSRKERERER

-2545 RLEKER
+2545 RLEK
-2551 LEKERLEQLKA
+2551 LKA
-2562 LEESKLCG
+2562 LEDSKLSG
-2570 QEKEGAEGEGK
+2570 QEKEGAEGSGK
-2581 DQHAGVPY
+2581 EQDAGVPC
-2589 LEIQVL
+2589 LDLQVL
-2595 SLEDASWK
+2595 SSEDASGK
-2603 KILESG
+2603 RILESG
-2609 KLPGVEQILDSLGL
+2609 KLPDVEQILDSLGL
-2623 GPSGPPIPPPAF
+2623 GPSGPPIPPTAF
-2635 YSVIHYPEKRM
+2635 YSVIRYPEKRT
-2646 APAVSEALQH
+2646 APAAGEALQH

-2661 PEAATAEEEKKD
+2661 PEGVIAEEEKKD
-2673 TESLTDALIMPA
+2673 TESLMDARVTPA
-2685 VKVPEEQVTPTRGR
+2685 AKVPEEQVTPTRGR
-2699 ARKEKVEGSRES
+2699 ARKEKAEGSRES
-2711 SRDKRSTARGRRGL
+2711 SRDKRSAGRGRKGL
-2725 QGPASGVLTHHTDAD
+2725 QGPASGVVARHADAD
-2740 QSSVSRDSSPEKII
+2740 QSNVSRDSSLGKIA
-2754 RLTNFRWIVAAHGEV
+2754 RLTNFRWIVPAHGEV

-2791 LGTGRLYQLFCRG
+2791 LGTRRLYQLFCRG
-2804 TCVYPTICQDP
+2804 TCAYPTICQDP

-2821 RRKSKARNDII
+2821 RRKSKAPDDII

-2837 MDTGVFHFGPLLC
+2837 MDTGIFHFGPLLC

-2856 YKASRYPSNCE
+2856 YKALRYPSNCE

-2914 AYPTSSGV
+2914 AYPTSSGI
-2922 VEDSLV
+2922 VEDNLV

-2949 ELGLNCRLLN
+2949 ELGLNCRQLH
-2959 FDKLLLHRKDSKT
+2959 FDKLLLHRLDSKT

-2996 FSVSQDHGTI
+2996 FSMSQDHGTI
-3006 GPYTKFSLQLHFRA
+3006 GPYTKFSLQLHFKA

-3035 DAENVLGI
+3035 DVENILGI
-3043 VQIENI
+3043 VQTENI

-3125 LTASERPAQVQMVF
+3125 LTASERPAQVQVVF
-3139 HPKREMKIEDKP
+3139 QPKREMKIEDKP

-3157 IEPNVS
+3157 IEPSVC

-3170 VIPVRVSANALFT
+3170 IIPVRVSANALFT
-3183 KYSIYPASFIN
+3183 KYSIYPASSIN
-3194 FGAIMSGTKK
+3194 FGAMMSGSRK

-3229 PVLPRKGAS
+3229 PILPRKGAP

-3254 PPSLRQSK
+3254 PASVRQSK
-3262 QTDSLQKDVNPVTQ
+3262 QTDSLQKDVNTVTQ
-3276 ARITLGIFTVYPGFG
+3276 ARITLGMFTVYPGFG
-3291 SIPPGG
+3291 SIPAGG
-3297 QQAITVDC
+3297 HQAITVDC

-3329 PLGIPYTLAAESCL
+3329 PLGIPYTLAAESCI

-3361 SNINLCHILQ
+3361 SNMNLYHILQ

-3378 FVMDENMFIFTNV
+3378 FVTDENMFIFTNV
-3391 LVGHQATARFKICN
+3391 LVGQQATARFKICN

-3439 CVPSHS
+3439 CVPSRS
-3445 HAFATVTFTPQTM
+3445 HAFATVTFTPQAM

-3466 ACLDV
+3466 ASLDV
-3471 LASPAAFKPQSLT
+3471 LASSAVFKPQSLT
-3484 FTISGDGNLPRVTIL
+3484 FTLSGDGNLPRVTIL
-3499 RPVLHNKR
+3499 RPVLHNKT

-3531 SGIIPVQVMM
+3531 SGVIPVQLLI

-3558 HCIYQAPATQESSAG
+3558 HCIYQAPGTEEGSAG
-3573 EGRKPHATSLVL
+3573 EGRKPHTTSLVL

-3597 KPNLIQH
+3597 KPNLAQR
-3604 VEGKIRLSIVDNP
+3604 VEGKIRLSVVDNP
-3617 YEETNVLLVG
+3617 YEETSILLVG

-3637 NIHGLVADNNEE
+3637 NIHGLVADSSEE
-3649 NTEANL
+3649 NTEGSL
-3655 EEDVIEAARVD
+3655 EEDIIEAARVD
-3666 HIQFGGCH
+3666 HIQFGDCH

-3698 LASTPFHFSPQ
+3698 LAGPPFHFSPQ
-3709 VGHLHAGCAKDITVT
+3709 VGHLHAGCAKDVTVT

-3733 KMHPVKCKVAK
+3733 RMHPVKCKVAK
-3744 ITFQLPA
+3744 IVFQLPA

-3761 HTVKWVDATR
+3761 HTVKWVDAMR
-3771 GQPTKWPV
+3771 GQPTMRPV

-3794 LEGSSREVELC
+3794 LEESSREVELR
-3805 LSAVIDYAEFKLD
+3805 LSAVVDYAEFKLD
-3818 MEMIQFK
+3818 TDVIQFK
-3825 ETMLFQTRT
+3825 ETLLFQTRT
-3834 FTFHLSNTGN
+3834 FTFQLSNTGN

-3856 DKKAV
+3856 DKRAV
-3861 SYSGELLLTSP
+3861 SYTGELLLTSP
-3872 EGDFHSSTYEAP
+3872 EGKAPSLCAAWGCLGFH
-3884 VKLQA
+3884 
-3889 SCCSSQLGC
+3889 QLGC
-3898 TLEHVS
+3898 SLEHVS
-3904 SSPCSSPS
+3904 SSPSSSLS
-3912 TINVTPQFAVE
+3912 TINTTPQFAVE
-3923 PCNGTIPAGQEQV
+3923 PCSGTIPASQEQV
-3936 FQMKFSPVDV
+3936 FQMKFCPVDV
-3946 GEFQSCMLCSI
+3946 GEFESCMLCSI
-3957 PNLKPN
+3957 PNLQPN

-4002 KGTTLDRNT
+4002 KGTMLDPNT

-4020 VCSRNSRAFLLMN
+4020 VCSRKSRAFLLMN

-4048 EAPREQ
+4048 EAPREH
-4054 PAFSCLTEKG
+4054 PAFSCLTERG
-4064 QIQPEKKA
+4064 QIQPEKKV

-4104 LVGNATDPLV
+4104 LVGNTTDPLV
-4114 SLDRSHLNFRSLL
+4114 SLDRSHLSFHSLL

-4149 FRENSLFP
+4149 FRESSFFP
-4157 EGCNAYLKVE
+4157 EGCNACLKVE
-4167 PLEGSIAPLSRCSI
+4167 PLEGSIAPLSRCPI
-4181 TIFLIPILEGE
+4181 TIFFIPTLEGE

-4218 MNVSVRFEDS
+4218 MNVSVQFEDR

-4235 SAQEINIID
+4235 SAQEINVID

-4258 TISNTGKLS
+4258 TISNTGKLN
-4267 FTFSWELSG
+4267 FTFSWELKG
-4276 PPARKQFL
+4276 PPAQKQFL
-4284 TITPQMG
+4284 TLTPQMG
-4291 TVEAEGKAETLLT
+4291 SVEAEGKAETLLT
-4304 FHPRKICSVKNVE
+4304 FHPRKMCSMKNVE
-4317 LTLQISRGPTFIC
+4317 LTLQISKGPTFTC
-4330 ALLATVV
+4330 VLLATVV
-4337 VPTVHFSFTKLNFG
+4337 VPTVHFSFAKLNFG
-4351 ACFVYHAGMLPSQQT
+4351 ACFVYHAGMPPAQQT

-4382 FTSTAHLEVDFPGY
+4382 FTSTAHLEVDFRGC

-4424 EINGLSQQTIEV
+4424 EINGLSQQTVEV
-4436 RGRGAEMKVDIVEPQ
+4436 RGKGTEMKVDVVEPQ
-4451 SKVVKL
+4451 RKVVKL

-4465 VKKLVTIANNSAAP
+4465 VKKIVTIANNSAAP

-4489 MPELQEAG
+4489 MSELQEAG
-4497 VLCLNPANEI
+4497 VLCLNPTNEI

-4514 TCKVEVIFSPKHRI
+4514 TCKVEVIFSPKRRI

-4538 CHGLVRFL
+4538 CHGLVRSLF
-4546 CMVQGS
+4546 MVQGS

-4564 INFGV
+4564 INFGA

-4577 QRILMQNT
+4577 QRIVMQNT
-4585 GDIGVKFKWAI
+4585 GDIGVRFKWAI
-4596 KSFKPDF
+4596 KSFEPDF

-4616 DIPLLVTFHPSK
+4616 NIPLLVTFHPSK
-4628 SSQAIQYDGLQCF
+4628 PSQAIQYDGLQCF

-4649 LTLAGCCMEVP
+4649 LTLAGCCMELP

-4684 PSNEPWTMQPVIE
+4684 PSNEAWTMQPVIE
-4697 GQHWEGPEFFHL
+4697 GQHWEGPDFFHL

-4730 NKKHQGSIFFPLPD
+4730 NKKHQGSIFFPFPD

-4772 TPYTEL
+4772 TPHTEL

-4787 PQRFVVVV
+4787 PQRFLVVV

-4806 SVLQGLEYIDVPGFT
+4806 SVLQGLEYIDVPGCT

-4834 GIFSTMVTFLN
+4834 GIFSAMVTFLN

-4855 ATFKATASGPI
+4855 ATFKATASGPV
-4866 STIELVTPIRES
+4866 STIELVTPLRES
-4878 VSSSVRVDNPLSIPV
+4878 VSSSIRVDNPLSVPV
-4893 TFATDCKVPEIS
+4893 TFATDCKVPDIN

-4927 KTGESTGHLVL
+4927 KMGESTGHLVL
-4938 QSNDLGSFCYDLNLK
+4938 QSSDLGSFYYNLNLK

-4974 MTAKFI
+4974 ITAKFI
-4980 NYVRQKTDY
+4980 NYARQKTDY
-4989 VLQSDCADFQT
+4989 VLQIDRADFQT

-5015 VGVEVTYEPCQLGES
+5015 VCVEVTYEPCQLGES
-5030 RATLLLSSPLSG
+5030 RATLLLSSPLGG
-5042 EYSIPLF
+5042 EYSIPLV
-5049 GLSIPPKPQGPFQI
+5049 GLSVPPKPQGPFQI

-5068 TSIPFKNVFLQHMT
+5068 TSIPFKNVFLQHMA

-5111 FEGSPAGS
+5111 FEGSPGGS

-5131 ARAAGLGADVS
+5131 ARAAGVGADVS